1 MATAAGEIGVI
12 GGIAAKFRTC
22 PVTAL
27 KIDLAAERLIKANAV
42 AAVVFLAIGGVLGL
56 LVALTRWP
64 AVHLLDS
71 DTFYMV
77 LTAHGLNV
85 LLFWIIFFEMAILYF
100 ASAVLLN
107 CRLAAPQFAWIAFV
121 LMVAG
126 ALLTDF
132 TVLQGDSSVMFTSYV
147 PLRASPNFYLGL
159 ILFAVGALIGC
170 MVFFGTLV
178 VAREERTYEGSV
190 PLVTFGAI
198 AAAVIAVFT
207 IASGAIIL
215 IPTWLWSLG
224 YIGHIDTLMYKLVW
238 WGMGHSSQQIN
249 VSAHVAVWYAIAA
262 ILLGAK
268 PLSEKV
274 SRTAFLFY
282 ILFLQLA
289 SAHHL
294 LVEPG
299 LSSEWKVFNTSY
311 ALYLAV
317 LGSLIH
323 GMTVPGAIEAA
334 QRRNG
339 YVHGMFEWLRRA
351 PWGNPAFSGMFLSL
365 VMFGFIGGIS
375 GVVLGT
381 EQLNIMMH
389 NTLYVPGHFH
399 GTVVAGTTLAF
410 MALTYLVLPLIFR
423 REVMWPGLAKWQP
436 WLFGIGAGGISLFML
451 GAGTLGVA
459 RRHWDITFA
468 DAILSFDYPATAFL
482 MLGLNGIFA
491 ILATVGGALYV
502 AITVASVLFG
512 RPVHERNALHAL
524 GPLPQ
529 RVVESG
535 SSAQVGRHGSEGFGH
550 LPGTY
555 TLVAVFF
562 VAFALYYFVNW
573 KYLSEL
579 WPLS

>member
-1 MATAAGEIGVI
+1 MSVASAETGII

-22 PVTAL
+22 PATGL

-42 AAVVFLAIGGVLGL
+42 AAVVFLMIGGIFGL

-64 AVHLLDS
+64 AVHLLPS
-71 DTFYMV
+71 ELFYLV
-77 LTAHGLNV
+77 LTAHGLDV
-85 LLFWIIFFEMAILYF
+85 LLLWIIFFEMAVLYF
-100 ASAVLLN
+100 ASAILLN
-107 CRLAAPQFAWIAFV
+107 CRLAAPQMAWLAFI
-121 LMVAG
+121 LMVVGGLITNVA
-126 ALLTDF
+126 
-132 TVLQGDSSVMFTSYV
+132 VLQGESSVMFTSYV
-147 PLRASPNFYLGL
+147 PMKAEPHFYLGL

-178 VAREERTYEGSV
+178 IAKEENTYEGSV

-198 AAAVIAVFT
+198 TAAIIAVFT

-215 IPTWLWSLG
+215 IPTFLWSVG
-224 YIGHIDTLMYKLVW
+224 YISHIDTVMYKLVW

-262 ILLGAK
+262 VTLGAK

-274 SRTAFLFY
+274 SRTAFFLY

-289 SAHHL
+289 CAHHL

-311 ALYLAV
+311 AIYLAV
-317 LGSLIH
+317 LGSMIH

-339 YVHGMFEWLRRA
+339 YTNGVFEWLRKC
-351 PWGNPAFSGMFLSL
+351 PWGNPAFAGMFLSL
-365 VMFGFIGGIS
+365 VLFGFLGGIS

-381 EQLNIMMH
+381 EQINLMLH

-399 GTVVAGTTLAF
+399 ATVVAGTTLAF
-410 MALTYLVLPLIFR
+410 MALTYLVLPLIFQKQ
-423 REVMWPGLAKWQP
+423 VIWPKLAKIQP
-436 WLFGIGAGGISLFML
+436 YLFGIGVAGISLFMM
-451 GAGTLGVA
+451 GAGTLGIS
-459 RRHWDITFA
+459 RRHWDITFS
-468 DAILSFDYPATAFL
+468 DAILSFDYPAAGFL
-482 MLGLNGIFA
+482 MMGLNGLFA
-491 ILATVGGALYV
+491 IIASLGGALYIL
-502 AITVASVLFG
+502 ITVGTVLFG
-512 RPVHERNALHAL
+512 KKVDGSNIVEAL
-524 GPLPQ
+524 GPMPQ
-529 RVVESG
+529 KQVSG
-535 SSAQVGRHGSEGFGH
+535 AVKEYGDAGTWH

-555 TLVAVFF
+555 VLVAVFF
-562 VAFALYYFVNW
+562 TSFVLYYFVNW

-579 WPLS
+579 WPLG